1 MEFIFMKQ
9 CLKCKKESSNA
20 SEPCPYDGGRHLFD
34 ELLGTTIDGK
44 YKLEK
49 CIGRGGM
56 GAVYLATHI
65 QVNNKVAIK
74 VLLKS
79 LIEAHPAA
87 YDRFRREAQATGRI
101 KHPNAVSVTDFGQT
115 DEGTAYLAMEY
126 VAGAPL
132 RRLLDKTP
140 KLPLDRFLNL
150 AKQICAGISA
160 AHKAGVIHRDIK
172 PDNVMVEIIDNQE
185 VARVLDF
192 GIAKLRDNQQH
203 TNLTETG
210 ALLGTP
216 NYMSPEQCT
225 GNPIDHRTDI
235 YSLGIMF
242 YQMISGELPFKA
254 VNAPALIIMHVTQAP
269 THLKEICPSVPEPLA
284 KVIMQT
290 LEKNPNDRQRSVTEL
305 IEQLEA
311 ALIPNASQWR
321 VVYYGL
327 LDTGDSTRQKFLQG
341 IQQDFGISATQA
353 EQIISSKGMSLKKTQ
368 TQADASKIADKL
380 RSIGANVKVESIIS
394 EKSFDSSNNTIAPI
408 KIGQTPVNEPTV
420 DPLLETDSYKM
431 LSYVT
436 EKAKASTGELGGHT
450 DNLSEDATVNFSNTI
465 GTKAYSSPPVL
476 SSSNLPS
483 SNTDQLPTQIN
494 TLNNNASPNT
504 SPLPN
509 AATIIESAFLWKLNL
524 DGQIHENL
532 TEETI
537 EAWAKDG
544 HLAKT
549 DKVCRGNGQW
559 HELGTIPKF
568 RRILDELALE
578 TKPVMVEKA
587 TPVSNDKTFFVKA
600 AVVGGVFLSLYI
612 GITLFI
618 QYYTYL
624 CVKDDTYYVLLS
636 NKLNVA
642 TVREKLQDRLK
653 ERRVYIPDDQIAVIA
668 DYKKQNV
675 AVSINF
681 KQPLI
686 FIPIRYEVKRQSNIK
701 ITMDQLLQVTE
712 EDKIELVGVTENE
725 IEDYRKKKAEEEA
738 AKAQSGYVAD
748 RPLNERD
755 ALILELGNQEK
766 GILPSRG
773 LIRQAIRAKQ
783 QE

>member
-1 MEFIFMKQ
+1 MKQ
-9 CLKCKKESSNA
+9 CLKCKKETANA

-34 ELLGTTIDGK
+34 ELLGTVIDDK

-115 DEGTAYLAMEY
+115 EDGTAYLAMEY
-126 VAGAPL
+126 VDGKPL
-132 RRLLDKTP
+132 RRLLDKNG
-140 KLPLDRFLNL
+140 KLSSTQFLNL

-172 PDNVMVEIIDNQE
+172 PDNVMVEVVDNQE

-192 GIAKLRDNQQH
+192 GIAKLRDSQQH

-235 YSLGIMF
+235 YSLGVMF

-254 VNAPALIIMHVTQAP
+254 PTAPALIIMHVTQAP
-269 THLKEICPSVPEPLA
+269 THLKEICPSVPESLT

-290 LEKNPNDRQRSVTEL
+290 LEKNPNDRQRSVVEL

-311 ALIPNASQWR
+311 ALTPNASQWR

-327 LDTGDSTRQKFLQG
+327 LDTGDTTRQKFLQG

-368 TQADASKIADKL
+368 TQADANKIADKL

-394 EKSFDSSNNTIAPI
+394 EKSFDSSNNTISPI
-408 KIGQTPVNEPTV
+408 KIGQTNVNEPTI

-436 EKAKASTGELGGHT
+436 EKAKGSTGELGGHT
-450 DNLSEDATVNFSNTI
+450 DNLSEEATVGFSNTI
-465 GTKAYSSPPVL
+465 GTKAYSSSPL
-476 SSSNLPS
+476 SSSVNSLNQP
-483 SNTDQLPTQIN
+483 SNTDQIPTQVN
-494 TLNNNASPNT
+494 TLNNSSSPNT

-509 AATIIESAFLWKLNL
+509 VATVIEPALLWKLNL

-549 DKVCRGNGQW
+549 DKICRGNGQW
-559 HELGTIPKF
+559 YELGSIPKF
-568 RRILDELALE
+568 RRILDELAAQ
-578 TKPVMVEKA
+578 TKPVIVEKT
-587 TPVSNDKTFFVKA
+587 TPVSNDKAFVVKA
-600 AVVGGVFLSLYI
+600 AVAGGVFLSLYI

-624 CVKDDTYYVLLS
+624 CVKDDTYYVLIS
-636 NKLNVA
+636 NRLNVA
-642 TVREKLQDRLK
+642 TVRDKLQERLK
-653 ERRVYIPDDQIAVIA
+653 ERRVYIPDDQIAVTA

-701 ITMDQLLQVTE
+701 ITMDQLVQVTE
-712 EDKIELVGVTENE
+712 EDKIELVGVTKNE
-725 IEDYRKKKAEEEA
+725 IADYRKKKAEEEA

>member
-1 MEFIFMKQ
+1 MKQ
-9 CLKCKKESSNA
+9 CLKCKKETGNA

-34 ELLGTTIDGK
+34 ELLGTVIDGK

-115 DEGTAYLAMEY
+115 DDGTAYLAMEY
-126 VAGAPL
+126 VDGKPL
-132 RRLLDKTP
+132 RRLLDKNG
-140 KLPLDRFLNL
+140 KLSLNQFLNL

-172 PDNVMVEIIDNQE
+172 PDNVMVEVVDNQE

-192 GIAKLRDNQQH
+192 GIAKLRDSQQH

-235 YSLGIMF
+235 YSLGVMF

-254 VNAPALIIMHVTQAP
+254 PNAPALIIMHVTQAP
-269 THLKEICPSVPEPLA
+269 THLKEICPSVPESLT

-290 LEKNPNDRQRSVTEL
+290 LEKNPNDRQRSVVEL

-368 TQADASKIADKL
+368 TQADANKIADKL

-394 EKSFDSSNNTIAPI
+394 EKSFDSSNNTVSPI
-408 KIGQTPVNEPTV
+408 KIGQVNNEPTV

-436 EKAKASTGELGGHT
+436 EKAKGSTGELGGQT
-450 DNLSEDATVNFSNTI
+450 DSLSEEATVGFSNTI
-465 GTKAYSSPPVL
+465 GTKAYSSSSL
-476 SSSNLPS
+476 SNPANSINQP
-483 SNTDQLPTQIN
+483 SNTDQIPTQIN
-494 TLNNNASPNT
+494 TLNNNSNPNT

-509 AATIIESAFLWKLNL
+509 TATVIEPALLWKLNL

-549 DKVCRGNGQW
+549 DKICRGNGQW

-568 RRILDELALE
+568 RRILDELAAQ
-578 TKPVMVEKA
+578 TKPVTVEKT
-587 TPVSNDKTFFVKA
+587 TPISNDKTFFVKA

-612 GITLFI
+612 GISLFI

-642 TVREKLQDRLK
+642 TVREKLQERLK
-653 ERRVYIPDDQIAVIA
+653 DRRVYIPDDQIVVTAN
-668 DYKKQNV
+668 YKKQNV
-675 AVSINF
+675 AVSIDF
-681 KQPLI
+681 KQPLL
-686 FIPIRYEVKRQSNIK
+686 FIPIRYQVKRQNSIK
-701 ITMDQLLQVTE
+701 ITMDHLLQVTE

-783 QE
+783 EE

>member
-1 MEFIFMKQ
+1 MKQ
-9 CLKCKKESSNA
+9 CLKCKKETANA

-34 ELLGTTIDGK
+34 ELLGTVIDDK

-79 LIEAHPAA
+79 LIEAHPGA

-126 VAGAPL
+126 VAGVPL
-132 RRLLDKTP
+132 RRLLDKTG
-140 KLPLDRFLNL
+140 KLSLNQFLNL

-172 PDNVMVEIIDNQE
+172 PDNVMVEVVDSQE

-192 GIAKLRDNQQH
+192 GIAKLRDSQQH

-235 YSLGIMF
+235 YSLGVMF

-269 THLKEICPSVPEPLA
+269 THLKEICPSVPEPLT

-290 LEKNPNDRQRSVTEL
+290 LEKNPNDRQRSVIEL

-311 ALIPNASQWR
+311 ALLPNASQWR

-368 TQADASKIADKL
+368 TQADANKIADKL

-394 EKSFDSSNNTIAPI
+394 EKSFDSSNNTISPI
-408 KIGQTPVNEPTV
+408 KIGQVNNEPTI

-436 EKAKASTGELGGHT
+436 EKAKGSTGELGGHT
-450 DNLSEDATVNFSNTI
+450 DSLSEDATVGFSNTI
-465 GTKAYSSPPVL
+465 GTKAYSSSPL
-476 SSSNLPS
+476 SNLANSVNQP
-483 SNTDQLPTQIN
+483 SNTDQMPTQIN
-494 TLNNNASPNT
+494 THSSSPNT

-509 AATIIESAFLWKLNL
+509 AATVIEPALLWKLNL

-544 HLAKT
+544 HLAKA
-549 DKVCRGNGQW
+549 DKICRGNGQW
-559 HELGTIPKF
+559 HELASIPKF
-568 RRILDELALE
+568 RRILDELEAQ
-578 TKPVMVEKA
+578 TKPVTVEKT
-587 TPVSNDKTFFVKA
+587 TPVSNDKAFFVKA
-600 AVVGGVFLSLYI
+600 AVVGGVLLSLYI
-612 GITLFI
+612 GISLFI

-642 TVREKLQDRLK
+642 TVREKLQERLK
-653 ERRVYIPDDQIAVIA
+653 DRRVYIPDDQIVVTAN
-668 DYKKQNV
+668 YKKQNV
-675 AVSINF
+675 AVSIDF
-681 KQPLI
+681 KQPLL
-686 FIPIRYEVKRQSNIK
+686 FIPIRYQVKRQNNIK
-701 ITMDQLLQVTE
+701 ITMDHLLQVTE

-783 QE
+783 EE